1 LPATKGLGS
10 FGISQRLSAVVVNY
24 DAGEAIG
31 RCLASLLESGIDD
44 IAVVDN
50 GSTDGSVE
58 LVRHLEAPLK
68 LIQPSRNLGYG
79 AAVNQGVA
87 ATAGEFVFVCNPD
100 LVVEPGAV
108 ELLGRALDARTDA
121 AVAGPMLLEP
131 DGSVYP
137 SGRSFPS
144 LGDSLGHGFVGLF
157 WRDNP
162 WTRRYRLIGDQQQTA
177 RDADWVSGAGFLVR
191 RSAFAAVGGFD
202 EAYFMYVEDV
212 DLCWRLHRA
221 GWGVLYVPSARAVH
235 EQGRSTS
242 RRPYRMLAAH
252 HRSILRFAVRSSEGR
267 ERLLLPLVA
276 VALGARFVLASLR
289 CFLTASFARHSG
301 AS

>member
-1 LPATKGLGS
+1 MPATKGLGS

-108 ELLGRALDARTDA
+108 ELFGSRARC
-121 AVAGPMLLEP
+121 P
-131 DGSVYP
+131 D
-137 SGRSFPS
+137 
-144 LGDSLGHGFVGLF
+144 
-157 WRDNP
+157 
-162 WTRRYRLIGDQQQTA
+162 RRR
-177 RDADWVSGAGFLVR
+177 RSGA
-191 RSAFAAVGGFD
+191 
-202 EAYFMYVEDV
+202 
-212 DLCWRLHRA
+212 H
-221 GWGVLYVPSARAVH
+221 
-235 EQGRSTS
+235 
-242 RRPYRMLAAH
+242 
-252 HRSILRFAVRSSEGR
+252 
-267 ERLLLPLVA
+267 
-276 VALGARFVLASLR
+276 ALGARRLGLPLR
-289 CFLTASFARHSG
+289 PLVS
-301 AS
+301 